1 MNKSHQPPFYKERKQ
16 TNNSLYDE
24 RGKTDEKFENV
35 LSREEGEIDIAVQM
49 DRDDVDQ
56 ERRQQR
62 SEMDLK
68 RDGSDAKNRRHILA
82 ERKSEDNAIEKE
94 RSNMDMAIEYER
106 EEKER
111 LMKKLVQLER
121 QTTDENLLGERAKT
135 DLEVKRSVDLLST
148 EQAAHLDTKSSLT
161 SREEFV
167 AIVSHDLRNPLGAIV
182 SATELLTEKAS
193 ALDDEAKQLVD
204 LIKRNAEISLRLIS
218 DILDMERVAQ
228 GKLQLLLKPHDIGD
242 IIRHSIESHVHLAQA
257 KKIILKASVI
267 EASEPV
273 ICDRDRIAQVL
284 SNLIGNAMKYTPSG
298 GSVTVEF
305 QKTATEIKVSVSD
318 TGPGISKE
326 QRTRIFERFAQIG
339 NKDRQGL
346 GLGLYISK
354 MLIEAHK
361 GKLWVVSSPGEGSTF
376 YFTLPTT
383 AGSRNEDFH

>member
-1 MNKSHQPPFYKERKQ
+1 MNKSSQPPFYKERKQ
-16 TNNSLYDE
+16 TDDSLYDE
-24 RGKTDEKFENV
+24 RGKTDEKFESV
-35 LSREEGEIDIAVQM
+35 LSREEGDIDTAVQM
-49 DRDDVDQ
+49 DRDEADQ

-62 SEMDLK
+62 SDMDLK
-68 RDGSDAKNRRHILA
+68 RDGSDAKNKRHISA

-94 RSNMDMAIEYER
+94 RSNIDMAIDYER

-111 LMKKLVQLER
+111 LMKKLVQQER

-135 DLEVKRSVDLLST
+135 DLEVERSVDLLST
-148 EQAAHLDTKSSLT
+148 EQAAHLNTKSSLT

-182 SATELLTEKAS
+182 SATELLTEKIS
-193 ALDDEAKQLVD
+193 VIDDETKQLVD

-242 IIRHSIESHVHLAQA
+242 IIRHSIESHAHLALA
-257 KKIILKASVI
+257 KKIVLKASVI
-267 EASEPV
+267 EDSEIV
-273 ICDRDRIAQVL
+273 NCDRDRIAQVL
-284 SNLIGNAMKYTPSG
+284 SNLIGNALKYTPAE

-305 QKTATEIKVSVSD
+305 QKTATEIKISVSD
-318 TGPGISKE
+318 TGPGISEVQKN
-326 QRTRIFERFAQIG
+326 RIFERFAQLG

-361 GKLWVVSSPGEGSTF
+361 GKLWVVSLPGEGSTF
-376 YFTLPTT
+376 YFTLPKT
-383 AGSRNEDFH
+383 AGIRNEELH